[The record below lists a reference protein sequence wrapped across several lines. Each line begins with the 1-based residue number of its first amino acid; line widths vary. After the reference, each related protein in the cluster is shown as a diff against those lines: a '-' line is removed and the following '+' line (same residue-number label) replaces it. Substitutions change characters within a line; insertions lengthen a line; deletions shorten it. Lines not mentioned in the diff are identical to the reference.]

1 MLKNNMHGI
10 NWVHGFIKRGKLI
23 QRKSDN
29 VKAAWAEVNEEMINN
44 YFNKLELPSEGI
56 PATNI

>member
-1 MLKNNMHGI
+1 MHGI